1 MGWWAG
7 NGDAERRH
15 GVLRCGGARAR
26 SGLDLG
32 LTGLG
37 RHARVAAG
45 SGVTWVACD
54 GRGVTSLDRSRPRP
68 LGDASLTAGSRL
80 RQQHAPLLLLP
91 LHPS

>member
-54 GRGVTSLDRSRPRP
+54 GRGVTALDQSRPCL
-68 LGDASLTAGSRL
+68 LGDTSSTADSRH
-80 RQQHAPLLLLP
+80 RRRW
-91 LHPS
+91 